1 MRKRVWLLAVAAAG
15 ILVVA
20 GLVLYL
26 QTPVKPPK
34 LPIPEKITIPVQPLK
49 IKAVAIIID
58 DVGHNHPAAK
68 PFIEMDHPV
77 ALSILP
83 NRPFSKELAS
93 EAFQKGKTILLHL
106 PMQPTGYPEV
116 DPGQGAILLSYTEDE
131 IRKILEQDVADLPG
145 IAGINNHMGSLA
157 TTDPRVMGDVL
168 KFASEKG
175 LFFVD
180 SRTTP
185 KSVALKL
192 ARQMNVPSAERNVF
206 LDNERTPSA
215 IDARTDELL
224 DLADERGWAIGIG
237 HPNMETARALERM
250 ARKASER
257 NIQWISLES
266 LIAYVNAGN

>member
-1 MRKRVWLLAVAAAG
+1 MRKRVWLLTAVAAGA
-15 ILVVA
+15 LVAA
-20 GLVLYL
+20 GLVFYF
-26 QTPVKPPK
+26 QTPVKPRKP
-34 LPIPEKITIPVQPLK
+34 PVPDKITIPVQPLK

-58 DVGHNHPAAK
+58 DVGHNHPAAR

-83 NRPFSKELAS
+83 NRPFSRELAS
-93 EAFQKGKTILLHL
+93 EAFHRGKTILLHL

-116 DPGQGAILLSYTEDE
+116 DPGPGAILLSYDEGE
-131 IRKILEQDVADLPG
+131 IRQILEQDVADLPG

-157 TTDPRVMGDVL
+157 TTDPRVMKDVL
-168 KFASEKG
+168 EFAAEKG

-185 KSVALKL
+185 KSIALQL
-192 ARQMNVPSAERNVF
+192 ARQMNIPSAERNVF

-224 DLADERGWAIGIG
+224 NLADEKGWAIGIG
-237 HPNMETARALERM
+237 HPNMETASALERM
-250 ARKASER
+250 ARKARER

-266 LIAYVNAGN
+266 LIAYVNTGN